1 MEFDNNIKEYRM
13 RVSHSNSFD
22 DIYQFSILH
31 VRAFQQEISID
42 YDDQTI
48 LMKEENQW
56 FDYILG

>member
-1 MEFDNNIKEYRM
+1 M
-13 RVSHSNSFD
+13 RVFHSNSFD
-22 DIYQFSILH
+22 DIYQFLILH